1 MKKLALLTG
10 MAAMVFASC
19 TKETPGTDPNAPQDI
34 IFTSAIENG
43 GLKGLKADDPTV
55 CSNPAADYAQIVIRK
70 LGTTI
75 DETYTPSVFTVNNVL
90 YTQAV
95 KLTPGSYEVILFTL
109 MDNNDTPDNTSDDV
123 IVRATPNT
131 GSDFSV
137 FVSATL
143 PIPFTVAPFQK
154 LEIPIE
160 VLCFQ
165 ATTFKE
171 FGFAWFKPA
180 EGTIRQKW
188 FFGDFCTEY
197 FDQFENSLYGPNPKV
212 DMPAIF
218 RIKVYRD
225 DNGDGIYEK
234 DMGVFNNE
242 DHYTIDN
249 GVASALPLGINYID
263 RVDIE
268 DRYRFVMELYMEIT
282 LDDNENPVFDYVE
295 KANWYF
301 SDASNT
307 LYTNKEYTEGA
318 FTTGEDNV
326 YDWVL
331 GFCTGVPADVYVPD
345 PEQPQPGSGQETAF
359 AFGGNA
365 ATCFLEDGFNRWG
378 WTNVITGDFTMPI
391 YAGAGQC
398 DISKGTLVGNL
409 LVDVSADGTTATV
422 TYQMNGSYK
431 LEETHLYVGST
442 KYVPFTKGNKINY
455 TVAPGQYPT
464 IHDLTGASSD
474 TYTVT
479 LPTSGTIY
487 LIAHSVVSGI

>member
-1 MKKLALLTG
+1 MKRFALLFWIG
-10 MAAMVFASC
+10 ALIVSSC
-19 TKETPGTDPNAPQDI
+19 TKETPGNDPTAPQDVT
-34 IFTSAIENG
+34 FSSVIENG
-43 GLKGLKADDPTV
+43 GLKGLKVDDPTV
-55 CSNPAADYAQIVIRK
+55 CTNPAADYAQIVI
-70 LGTTI
+70 
-75 DETYTPSVFTVNNVL
+75 DEITYTPAVFTVNNIL

-95 KLTPGSYEVILFTL
+95 KLTPGNHVVTLFAL
-109 MDNNDTPDNTSDDV
+109 MDDNGTPGVTTDDV

-143 PIPFTVAPFQK
+143 PVNFTVAPFQK

-165 ATTFKE
+165 ETTYKE

-180 EGTIRQKW
+180 EGTVRQKW

-197 FDQFENSLYGPNPKV
+197 FDQYENSLYGPNPKV

-225 DNGDGIYEK
+225 DDGDGIYENYI
-234 DMGVFNNE
+234 GIYNNE
-242 DHYTIDN
+242 DNYTIVN
-249 GVASALPLGINYID
+249 GVASALPLEIRYLD
-263 RVDIE
+263 RVNIE
-268 DRYRFVMELYMEIT
+268 DRYRFAMELYLEIT
-282 LDDNENPVFDYVE
+282 LDSEGNPVFDYVE

-301 SDASNT
+301 SDASTT
-307 LYTNKEYTEGA
+307 LYTDKDYTEEGA
-318 FTTGEDNV
+318 FTTGEDNI

-331 GFCTGVPADVYVPD
+331 GFCTGVPADEYVPD
-345 PEQPQPGSGQETAF
+345 PETPGTGEETAF
-359 AFGGNA
+359 AFGGNI

-378 WTNVITGDFTMPI
+378 WTNGITSDVEMPI

-398 DISKGTLVGNL
+398 DVSKGTLVGTL
-409 LVDVSADGTTATV
+409 KVDIEGTTATI
-422 TYQMNGSYK
+422 TYEMNDGYK

-442 KYVPFTKGNKINY
+442 KYVPFEKGGKVNY

-464 IHDLTGASSD
+464 IHDLTGATSD

-479 LPTSGTIY
+479 LPTTGPIY
-487 LIAHSVVSGI
+487 LIAHAVVSGF